1 MTKQRKKKQLN
12 HNHMADVLQK
22 IIADSGLTS
31 RRHAELL
38 IRKGMVKLN
47 GQAAQLGDRANTS
60 KDKITVSGKPLATLP
75 EKTYLKSNKPIGYA
89 CSNRIFPGEDNI
101 FQLVKTDIRLFS
113 IGRLD
118 KNSRGLIILTNDG
131 GITQQLSHPRFSHKK
146 VYIIKAD
153 KGDRQNISFKD
164 GGKICTA
171 LKKGVEIG
179 GGDGVV
185 RAKESQYLE
194 NNSFKLVLTEGKK
207 RQIRRMFSALKLR
220 VYDLK
225 RIEFAGI
232 RLDGLEEGAVKP
244 LTDKEINYL
253 KNKK

>member
-1 MTKQRKKKQLN
+1 
-12 HNHMADVLQK
+12 MADVLQK
-22 IIADSGLTS
+22 IIADSGLAS

-47 GQAAQLGDRANTS
+47 GQAAQLGDRADLA
-60 KDKITVSGKPLATLP
+60 KDKITISGKPLAPLP
-75 EKTYLKSNKPIGYA
+75 EKTYLKLNKPIGYA
-89 CSNRIFPGEDNI
+89 CSNRIFLGEDNI
-101 FQLVKTDIRLFS
+101 FQLVKTDTRLFS

-131 GITQQLSHPRFSHKK
+131 EITQKLSHPSFSHKK

-164 GGKICTA
+164 GQKICTA
-171 LKKGVEIG
+171 LIKGVEIG
-179 GGDGVV
+179 GGDGIT
-185 RAKESQYLE
+185 RAKESKYLE
-194 NNSFKLVLTEGKK
+194 NNSFKLALVEGKK

-232 RLDGLEEGAVKP
+232 RLDGLEEGAVRP
-244 LTDKEINYL
+244 LTEKEINFL
-253 KNKK
+253 KAKK

>member
-1 MTKQRKKKQLN
+1 
-12 HNHMADVLQK
+12 MADILQK

-47 GQAAQLGDRANTS
+47 GKPAQLGDRADLS
-60 KDKITVSGKPLATLP
+60 KDKVTISGKPLDPLP
-75 EKTYLKSNKPIGYA
+75 DKIYLKLNKPIGYA

-101 FQLVKTDIRLFS
+101 FQLVKSDARLFS

-131 GITQQLSHPRFSHKK
+131 AITQLLSHPRFSHKK

-153 KGDRQNISFKD
+153 KGDRQEISYKD
-164 GGKICTA
+164 GSKICTA

-185 RAKESQYLE
+185 RAKETQYLE

-232 RLDGLEEGAVKP
+232 RLDGLEEGAIKP
-244 LTDKEINYL
+244 LNEKEISYL
-253 KNKK
+253 KGKK